1 MTCFLRRRTS
11 SAIPVFSPP
20 SPQSEASAATAWLV
34 AVNKPFYPLYVGWFA
49 GSGALAAG
57 ATALSLP
64 FFVALASMKLANPR
78 LLRLGLP
85 LLGLA
90 DTIFATKLFGP
101 AGGTE
106 LFLFPC
112 LTLALLAPE
121 TGEIIAARVLA
132 GVVLGV
138 GLLLHGHYGAP
149 LRVWPAE
156 QLARLRELN
165 LVAVASLSFFLAWIF
180 AARLRPAADRC

>member
-1 MTCFLRRRTS
+1 MTCFLRRRIS
-11 SAIPVFSPP
+11 SALPALSPP
-20 SPQSEASAATAWLV
+20 SPQSEASAATAWLI
-34 AVNKPFYPLYVGWFA
+34 AANKPFYPLYVGWFA

-64 FFVALASMKLANPR
+64 FFVALASMKRANPL

-101 AGGTE
+101 ASGAE
-106 LFLFPC
+106 LILFPC

-121 TGEIIAARVLA
+121 TGDILAARVLA